1 MLLQL
6 GARLHA
12 VVLDMGHVPF
22 MSIGGLRLLD
32 RLLSYG
38 AKSGVHVVMIGWQP
52 AAAAARGAV
61 FAHRPLRATGGGLP
75 RRRGP
80 EPDPRNPG
88 PLCVH
93 WSRGVSF
100 DGGDGCQGPNRQCS
114 IRAAEADISD
124 VLPGIRLPDLLE
136 LRARGVVG
144 SRLPG
149 TAGTCRV
156 LGAGVVDE
164 APPA

>member
-1 MLLQL
+1 M
-6 GARLHA
+6 
-12 VVLDMGHVPF
+12 VLDMGHVPF

-88 PLCVH
+88 PHSACT
-93 WSRGVSF
+93 GP
-100 DGGDGCQGPNRQCS
+100 GGCPS
-114 IRAAEADISD
+114 M
-124 VLPGIRLPDLLE
+124 
-136 LRARGVVG
+136 
-144 SRLPG
+144 
-149 TAGTCRV
+149 AGTG
-156 LGAGVVDE
+156 L
-164 APPA
+164 PP